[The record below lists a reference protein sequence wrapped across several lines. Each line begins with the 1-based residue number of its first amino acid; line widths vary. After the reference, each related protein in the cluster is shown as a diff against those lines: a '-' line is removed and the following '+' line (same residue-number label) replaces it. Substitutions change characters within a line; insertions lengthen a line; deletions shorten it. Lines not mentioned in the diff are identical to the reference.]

1 MIKMDGKN
9 VSDWIQK
16 WEAKTGESLDLGYRV
31 AVSFIYPERAS
42 IIRLKTLRYV

>member
-1 MIKMDGKN
+1 MIKMEGKN

-31 AVSFIYPERAS
+31 AVSFICS
-42 IIRLKTLRYV
+42 ITQLQQNLR